1 MPATTPQSIDID
13 HLPTRDGY
21 DRWAEIYD
29 GESNP
34 LAAIEEPHV
43 DALLGEVRDLKVLD
57 LGCGTGRHTVR
68 LAARGANVT
77 AIDFSEG
84 MLDRARAK
92 TAQFNVR
99 FIAHDLAT
107 PLPLADQSFDR
118 VLCGLVLDHIADLR
132 LIFSEMRRVCRP
144 ATAGGSIVVS
154 IMHPAMMLRG
164 VQARFTDPA
173 TGRETRPASVANQIS
188 DYVMAALDAGLMIDQ
203 LSEHAVNDDL
213 ARRAP
218 RAEKYLGWLLLMML
232 RLRRAD

>member
-1 MPATTPQSIDID
+1 MTATHSQLTRID
-13 HLPTRDGY
+13 HLPTREGY

-29 GESNP
+29 GEGNP
-34 LAAIEEPHV
+34 LVAMEEPHV
-43 DALLGEVRDLKVLD
+43 DALMGEVRGLCVLD

-77 AIDFSEG
+77 AVDFSEG
-84 MLDRARAK
+84 MLARAREK
-92 TAQFNVR
+92 VGDGKVR

-107 PLPLADQSFDR
+107 PLPLPDQSFDR

-132 LIFSEMRRVCRP
+132 RVFGEMRRLCRP
-144 ATAGGSIVVS
+144 AGVGGAIVVS

-188 DYVMAALDAGLMIDQ
+188 DYVMAAINAGLSIDH
-203 LSEHAVNDDL
+203 LSEHAVDDEL
-213 ARRAP
+213 ARRVP
-218 RAEKYLGWLLLMML
+218 RAEKYLGWPLLLMM
-232 RLRRAD
+232 RLRA